1 MLNPAECA
9 ETGNHVSTDTDQ
21 IIVGVDGSDGSLDAL
36 RWAVAPNGSGLPVR
50 PVMAWEYPTVH
61 FLPVP
66 DGGSVLSEV
75 EMQESAEAAMAD
87 ALARVGGSEGF
98 LEPIVRR
105 GLADTVLVDL
115 AEDASLLVVGCRG
128 LGPVRR
134 AFLGSTSRHVVH
146 EAGIP
151 VAVIPSGRRDVDRAD
166 PRRIVVGVDDS
177 DHATRALRWALRWAR
192 AEDEIIA
199 ICAWSVAK
207 GLGYDLPV
215 YDTEHLRFGALRTAT
230 HAIEA
235 VGAQDR
241 VTAESVEGD
250 PRTVLLRAAEEADLL
265 VVGARGRSG
274 FAHLALGSTAT
285 SVIGD
290 PQTPTVVVP

>member
-1 MLNPAECA
+1 M
-9 ETGNHVSTDTDQ
+9 STDTNQ

-36 RWAVAPNGSGLPVR
+36 RWAAAPNGSGLPVR
-50 PVMAWEYPTVH
+50 PVMAWEYPTAH

-66 DGGSVLSEV
+66 GGGSVLSETA
-75 EMQESAEAAMAD
+75 MQESAEAAMAD
-87 ALARVGGSEGF
+87 ALAQVGGPARF
-98 LEPIVRR
+98 LDPIVRR
-105 GLADTVLVDL
+105 GLADTVLVEL
-115 AEDASLLVVGCRG
+115 AQTASLLVVGCRG

-151 VAVIPSGRRDVDRAD
+151 VAVIPSGRRDVARTD

-177 DHATRALRWALRWAR
+177 DHATRALQWALGWAR
-192 AEDEIIA
+192 SEDEVTA

-215 YDTEHLRFGALRTAT
+215 YDTEHLRFGALRTAN
-230 HAIEA
+230 HAIEVA
-235 VGAQDR
+235 GAEDR
-241 VTAESVEGD
+241 VTAEAAEGD

-285 SVIGD
+285 SVISD
-290 PQTPTVVVP
+290 PQAPTVVVP